1 MQKFNKIK
9 AKVLTM
15 GRMAVM
21 LKNIKENKEL
31 ISQAKAVLN
40 TDKLPPGLLGSSSEE
55 LRK

>member
-1 MQKFNKIK
+1 
-9 AKVLTM
+9 M

-31 ISQAKAVLN
+31 IQQAKAVLH

-55 LRK
+55 LKQHVQHFIN